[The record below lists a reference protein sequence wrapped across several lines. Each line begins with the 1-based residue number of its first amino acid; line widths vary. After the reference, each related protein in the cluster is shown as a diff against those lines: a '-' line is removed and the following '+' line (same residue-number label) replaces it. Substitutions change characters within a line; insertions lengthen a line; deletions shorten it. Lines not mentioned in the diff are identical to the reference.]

1 MKRALKWACAIIL
14 TPVIAI
20 VLLMAAFYIPPVQ
33 RWVVKEIS
41 EYASEKSG
49 LNITMQ
55 KATITFLL
63 DLDLHQ
69 LHIDDHGKDILNVEK
84 ALVDLDFWRILA
96 LKVGVEAVELQN
108 GDIDTRDLIAPLQ
121 LKGELKDFHLRADNV
136 DLRHSLVTLN
146 GATIDGC
153 NLDIAMKDTTVVD
166 TTESAPV
173 KWGLDIE
180 QVAIKKSQIMLH
192 MPYDSMTLQAGLQEA
207 LLKGGDIDLEKD
219 IYRIQKL
226 KMQADSLHYD
236 LPYEPRLKE
245 GLDPSHI
252 TLYNLALDLENTI
265 FKQQENYLSMNLK
278 NLQMKEKCGLS
289 IDTLKANLMMDSR
302 SMLLEGLKLVTMH
315 SKVSG
320 DANVEWRALKGRGE
334 LSAVLR
340 ARIGH
345 QDILA
350 LAGNYLP
357 KDLKRVYPQQPI
369 EMDVAAYGN
378 VDSLNITESRITMP
392 TVIDIR
398 TNGYATNLMD
408 SLHLS
413 ADMKWDVKTMNLNFI
428 RQYLGLNNVNLP
440 PMILHADTKLKDCNL
455 LTADALL
462 QEGRGNAHLRGNI
475 DLSRMVYDAKMLI
488 NNLQIHD
495 FLPHDSI
502 YNLTANASIQG
513 VGTDM
518 LAAGTRMEAKAHIEH
533 LRYASWD
540 LDSVQVQARLKQGE
554 GRLEM
559 TSNNDLLRLQ
569 ACAETS
575 IRQRKMT
582 ASSFNLDLNHINMYA
597 LGLAKKRVSA
607 SMVMHM
613 EGDSDFDQTHNLTAS
628 IRALQMNVN
637 DTIFYPEDLA
647 LTAHLNPSSIKAY
660 AAAGDLVFHME
671 SEQGL
676 DSLLARSNNFT
687 EELGRQI
694 DSLHLDQDKL
704 RTLLP
709 YANIH
714 LQSGQKNPVFNIL
727 NHVLGYK
734 FREMHMNL
742 TSNPESG
749 LNGEGYMYHL
759 NTGAILLDTISCQ
772 IRQKE
777 EGLTMQG
784 RVKNGPKNKVVC
796 FESVIN
802 ASLTTNGAAAHLLF
816 LDAKGKKGIDTGL
829 KAEVTPEALNVHFTP
844 LNPIIAYRN
853 FKLNPDNYIRL
864 IKGNKV
870 EALIDLLADDG
881 TGLKLYSTPNED
893 AQQDLSLSVNR
904 LNLGELSSVV
914 PFMPM
919 IEGFLNGDLHYMQAD
934 STITISTDMKVKGMK
949 YEGTSM
955 GDLGMNL
962 IYLPNEDGTHHVD
975 GIVSQNDRDIA
986 YLSGTYWEKDK
997 EGQIDATAELSR
1009 LPFSLANAF
1018 MPPETITLSGYA
1030 LGNLE
1035 VKGNTSNPILTGS
1048 IATDSLNITAEAYNI
1063 NLRIPNDT
1071 LYINHSHIDLP
1082 QIKAYAAGNNP
1093 LTLDGNI
1100 DFSNL
1105 ENVQLNLNIAAKN
1118 YQLINAPKTRNALA
1132 YGKVYVDINNRIWGT
1147 LNDLKMRGALNVLGN
1162 TDVTY
1167 VLKDSPLTVEDQ
1179 LSDLVT
1185 FCDFT
1190 DTLSVEPEEASNQ
1203 HLDIQMNINIDPT
1216 VKVHCLLSDDGRD
1229 RIELQGGGSITMTYD
1244 LQNELQL
1251 FGRYT
1256 IDEGTMR
1263 YSIMAIPLN
1272 DFKIAGGSYVEFVGD
1287 IMNPR
1292 LNIAAS
1298 ERVKASV
1305 TENNVPKNVAFDVG
1319 LKITQTLEDMG
1330 LLFTLEAPED
1340 MTVQNELS
1348 AMSEEERGRIAIT
1361 MLVTGMYLNDKSGMQ
1376 GGFDYTNTMNAYLQ
1390 GAINNLAGQA
1400 LSNSVDLNF
1409 GIENNTQQGGE
1420 TTTDY
1425 SFSFRKRFWGNR
1437 VSIIIGGKISTG
1449 KNAVNTGQ
1457 TIIDNVSMEYRLDKN
1472 SSRYVRLFYD
1482 RNYESLLE
1490 GEITEMG
1497 AGLVLRKRAE
1507 RLKDLFIFRTKKK
1520 EEKK

>member
-84 ALVDLDFWRILA
+84 ALVDLDFWRILV
-96 LKVGVEAVELQN
+96 LKVGIEAVELQN
-108 GDIDTRDLIAPLQ
+108 GDIDTRDLIATLQ

-136 DLRHSLVTLN
+136 DLRHNLVTLN

-166 TTESAPV
+166 TTESEPV
-173 KWGLDIE
+173 RWGLDIE

-207 LLKGGDIDLEKD
+207 SLKGGDIDLEKG

-265 FKQQENYLSMNLK
+265 FKQQDNYLSMNLK

-398 TNGYATNLMD
+398 TNGYVTNLMD

-475 DLSRMVYDAKMLI
+475 DLNRMAYDAKMLI

-540 LDSVQVQARLKQGE
+540 LDSVQVQAKLKQGE

-660 AAAGDLVFHME
+660 AAAGDLIFHME

-727 NHVLGYK
+727 NHVMGYK

-784 RVKNGPKNKVVC
+784 RVKNGPKNKVVS

-802 ASLTTNGAAAHLLF
+802 ASLATNGAAAHVVV
-816 LDAKGKKGIDTGL
+816 ARVVSSNGRIGL
-829 KAEVTPEALNVHFTP
+829 AVIAIVSTHLIVVGTSLNRSV
-844 LNPIIAYRN
+844 
-853 FKLNPDNYIRL
+853 DVL
-864 IKGNKV
+864 IV
-870 EALIDLLADDG
+870 RG
-881 TGLKLYSTPNED
+881 TGLGNLTDHDITHSRVGRTVHIVLHNVGTVHE
-893 AQQDLSLSVNR
+893 AQVGRLAHHFGVAQHARAGLHDCRLLDGDVLNHAALAFVRHVAADHPAVARYASAGNIHPFGTVQAHPTVVRIASVGASIGRICAVLAERNPQVLS
-904 LNLGELSSVV
+904 
-914 PFMPM
+914 
-919 IEGFLNGDLHYMQAD
+919 A
-934 STITISTDMKVKGMK
+934 
-949 YEGTSM
+949 
-955 GDLGMNL
+955 
-962 IYLPNEDGTHHVD
+962 VD
-975 GIVSQNDRDIA
+975 GDRRRQRHLMEGVGTNRVVVHRA
-986 YLSGTYWEKDK
+986 HQSGRSRCATE
-997 EGQIDATAELSR
+997 IDVHGHHIGVVAVL
-1009 LPFSLANAF
+1009 
-1018 MPPETITLSGYA
+1018 IQ
-1030 LGNLE
+1030 GNLRQ
-1035 VKGNTSNPILTGS
+1035 VRACIRSNRCSREHGAPVDHT
-1048 IATDSLNITAEAYNI
+1048 TA
-1063 NLRIPNDT
+1063 
-1071 LYINHSHIDLP
+1071 
-1082 QIKAYAAGNNP
+1082 
-1093 LTLDGNI
+1093 
-1100 DFSNL
+1100 
-1105 ENVQLNLNIAAKN
+1105 
-1118 YQLINAPKTRNALA
+1118 
-1132 YGKVYVDINNRIWGT
+1132 
-1147 LNDLKMRGALNVLGN
+1147 N
-1162 TDVTY
+1162 TDARGIGAV
-1167 VLKDSPLTVEDQ
+1167 VVVQPLADRSSG
-1179 LSDLVT
+1179 L
-1185 FCDFT
+1185 FT
-1190 DTLSVEPEEASNQ
+1190 PP
-1203 HLDIQMNINIDPT
+1203 HLD
-1216 VKVHCLLSDDGRD
+1216 
-1229 RIELQGGGSITMTYD
+1229 
-1244 LQNELQL
+1244 
-1251 FGRYT
+1251 
-1256 IDEGTMR
+1256 
-1263 YSIMAIPLN
+1263 
-1272 DFKIAGGSYVEFVGD
+1272 
-1287 IMNPR
+1287 
-1292 LNIAAS
+1292 
-1298 ERVKASV
+1298 
-1305 TENNVPKNVAFDVG
+1305 
-1319 LKITQTLEDMG
+1319 
-1330 LLFTLEAPED
+1330 
-1340 MTVQNELS
+1340 
-1348 AMSEEERGRIAIT
+1348 
-1361 MLVTGMYLNDKSGMQ
+1361 
-1376 GGFDYTNTMNAYLQ
+1376 
-1390 GAINNLAGQA
+1390 
-1400 LSNSVDLNF
+1400 
-1409 GIENNTQQGGE
+1409 
-1420 TTTDY
+1420 
-1425 SFSFRKRFWGNR
+1425 
-1437 VSIIIGGKISTG
+1437 
-1449 KNAVNTGQ
+1449 
-1457 TIIDNVSMEYRLDKN
+1457 
-1472 SSRYVRLFYD
+1472 
-1482 RNYESLLE
+1482 
-1490 GEITEMG
+1490 
-1497 AGLVLRKRAE
+1497 
-1507 RLKDLFIFRTKKK
+1507 
-1520 EEKK
+1520 